1 MVKNKKNSWIWWLV
15 LAAIIIALIII
26 AVILNSKTTG
36 NAIFNFGKNPSKDVS
51 YMGILGNS
59 FIKYRGSLSSLKGYE
74 VKYDSDGNLIYE
86 IINQRTEIKVGLNY
100 SINQTSNTTFEIY
113 SLTTGEGQGT
123 GSCGCHHKTG
133 EGGKCTGSCVYNDN
147 TQKCP
152 GSCSGSACTSKKCYI
167 DDFS

>member
-36 NAIFNFGKNPSKDVS
+36 NAIFNFGKNHSKDVS

-113 SLTTGEGQGT
+113 SLTTGQEVGG
-123 GSCGCHHKTG
+123 GSCGCSNDG
-133 EGGKCTGSCVYNDN
+133 GPGKCTNGCVYNN
-147 TQKCP
+147 GKCH
-152 GSCSGSACTSKKCYI
+152 GSCSGSACTSKTCSLTKI
-167 DDFS
+167 MD